1 MFLNL
6 TPIPK
11 TAPKGPK
18 KVQKRPKMW
27 QNLEQKIR
35 DVLPKPKSIVYI
47 GRSQKSFRTRPQPE
61 KKPFQFSIPNFQI
74 LNFQI
79 SNFEIPNF
87 QILNSQI
94 LNL

>member
-18 KVQKRPKMW
+18 KLQKRPKMW
-27 QNLEQKIR
+27 QNLEQKVR

-47 GRSQKSFRTRPQPE
+47 GRSQKSF
-61 KKPFQFSIPNFQI
+61 
-74 LNFQI
+74 
-79 SNFEIPNF
+79 
-87 QILNSQI
+87 
-94 LNL
+94 